1 MWCLLNPRF
10 RDVELLRHLL
20 EGGVGK
26 KGNRFHHTLRR
37 EVEGDKKDVKRKRG
51 TERGMVRGR
60 EGQKDVW

>member
-1 MWCLLNPRF
+1 M
-10 RDVELLRHLL
+10 ELLRHLL